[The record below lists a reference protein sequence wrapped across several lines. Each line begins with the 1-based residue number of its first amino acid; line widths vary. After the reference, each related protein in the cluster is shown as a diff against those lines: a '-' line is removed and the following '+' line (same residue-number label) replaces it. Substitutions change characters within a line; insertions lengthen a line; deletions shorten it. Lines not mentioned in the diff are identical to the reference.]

1 MMVNYWQIWSKTFVE
16 KKELWLSKPDFS
28 LKFKMKLIGK
38 RQTKQTLDF
47 LKEAK
52 TERGRKQPALRTPK
66 EIFILNGE
74 VLWFS

>member
-1 MMVNYWQIWSKTFVE
+1 
-16 KKELWLSKPDFS
+16 
-28 LKFKMKLIGK
+28 MKLIGK

-66 EIFILNGE
+66 EIFILKGE
-74 VLWFS
+74 VL